1 MSRALALL
9 GKELADLRQNLAIFF
24 PALIVT
30 VVAIFMPVMVAV
42 IVPAVTGERL
52 SDSGDIEIALEMYKK
67 DPVMRSLDPE
77 AAIQAYVFQ
86 YFLVMLVLG
95 PITSAMSVAASSVI
109 GEKQAR
115 TLEPLLVTPIT
126 TLELLGGKLLGAL
139 LPALVVTVISLVLYL
154 AVVGAVAAH
163 GVFGVLLGPRTLGVV
178 LLLGPLAAMV
188 ALQLAICV
196 SSRVN
201 DARTAQQLGI
211 FVILPIP
218 ALLLG
223 QIFGGIELTGRVIL
237 WIALGLFIVDI
248 GLMWLAIRL
257 FDRET
262 ILTRW
267 K

>member
-1 MSRALALL
+1 MSRTAALL
-9 GKELADLRQNLAIFF
+9 GKELADLRQNLAIFV
-24 PALIVT
+24 PSLI
-30 VVAIFMPVMVAV
+30 VVAIAVLIPVVVAV
-42 IVPAVTGERL
+42 IVPAATGERL
-52 SDSGDIEIALEMYKK
+52 SESNDLEVAIEMYKK
-67 DPVMRSLDPE
+67 DPAMRTLDPE

-86 YFLVMLVLG
+86 YFLIMLVLG
-95 PITSAMSVAASSVI
+95 PVTSAMSVAAFSVI

-126 TLELLGGKLLGAL
+126 TLELLGAKLLGAL
-139 LPALVVTVISLVLYL
+139 VPAIALTLLSLLLYL
-154 AVVGAVAAH
+154 GVIAAVAQP
-163 GVFGVLLGPRTLGVV
+163 GVFGVLLGARTLGIV

-188 ALQLAICV
+188 ALQLAVCV

-201 DARTAQQLGI
+201 DARTAQQFGI

-223 QIFGGIELTGRVIL
+223 QLFGGVELTIPVIL
-237 WIALGLFIVDI
+237 GIALVLLTANA
-248 GLMWLAIRL
+248 GLMWVAIRL

>member
-1 MSRALALL
+1 MSRVLALL
-9 GKELADLRQNLAIFF
+9 GKELADLRQNLAIFV
-24 PALIVT
+24 PSVIVT

-52 SDSGDIEIALEMYKK
+52 SDSGDLEIALEMYKK
-67 DPVMRSLDPE
+67 DPTMRALEPE

-86 YFLVMLVLG
+86 YFLVMLVLA
-95 PITSAMSVAASSVI
+95 PVTSAMSVAASSVI

-139 LPALVVTVISLVLYL
+139 LPALLVAVISLALYL
-154 AVVGAVAAH
+154 GVVALVSAN
-163 GVFGVLLGPRTLGVV
+163 GVFSVLLGPRTLGVV
-178 LLLGPLAAMV
+178 LLLGPLASMV

-223 QIFGGIELTGRVIL
+223 QIFGGIELTGPLIL
-237 WIALGLFIVDI
+237 WIALGLFIVNI
-248 GLMWLAIRL
+248 GLMWIAIRL

>member
-9 GKELADLRQNLAIFF
+9 GKELADLRQNLAIFV
-24 PALIVT
+24 PAVIVT
-30 VVAIFMPVMVAV
+30 VIAILMPVIVAV

-52 SDSGDIEIALEMYKK
+52 SDSGDLEIALEMYKK
-67 DPVMRSLDPE
+67 DPTMRALEPE

-86 YFLVMLVLG
+86 YFLVMLVLA

-126 TLELLGGKLLGAL
+126 TFELLGAKLLGAL
-139 LPALVVTVISLVLYL
+139 LPALFVSVISLALYL
-154 AVVGAVAAH
+154 LVVAAVAAN
-163 GVFGVLLGPRTLGVV
+163 GVFSVLLGPRTLGVV
-178 LLLGPLAAMV
+178 LLLGPLASMV

-223 QIFGGIELTGRVIL
+223 QIFGGIELTGPLIL
-237 WIALGLFIVDI
+237 WMALGLFIVNV
-248 GLMWLAIRL
+248 GLMWVAVRL

>member
-1 MSRALALL
+1 MLALL
-9 GKELADLRQNLAIFF
+9 GKELADLRQNLGIFL
-24 PALIVT
+24 PAVLVT
-30 VVAIFMPVMVAV
+30 VIATLFPVFVAV
-42 IVPAVTGERL
+42 IVPAATGERL
-52 SDSGDIEIALEMYKK
+52 SESGDLEIAIEMYKK
-67 DPVMRSLDPE
+67 DPSMQSLDPE

-109 GEKQAR
+109 SEKQAR

-126 TLELLGGKLLGAL
+126 TFELLGGKLLGAL
-139 LPALVVTVISLVLYL
+139 VPTLGLTVVSLVLYL
-154 AVVGAVAAH
+154 GVAATTAAD
-163 GVFGVLLGPRTLGVV
+163 GVFVFLLGARTFGVLFLI
-178 LLLGPLAAMV
+178 GPLAAMV
-188 ALQLAICV
+188 ALLLAICV

-201 DARTAQQLGI
+201 DPRTAQQLSI

-218 ALLLG
+218 ALLLA
-223 QIFGGIELTGRVIL
+223 QIFGGIELTGPMIL
-237 WIALGLFIVDI
+237 WISLGLLLVNA
-248 GLMWLAIRL
+248 GLMWFAIRL

>member
-1 MSRALALL
+1 MNRSFALL
-9 GKELADLRQNLAIFF
+9 GKELADLRQNLSIFL
-24 PALIVT
+24 PAMLVT
-30 VVAIFMPVMVAV
+30 VIAVLMPVFVAV
-42 IVPAVTGERL
+42 IVPAATGERL
-52 SDSGDIEIALEMYKK
+52 SDSGDLEIALEMYKE
-67 DPVMRSLDPE
+67 DPAMRSLDPE

-126 TLELLGGKLLGAL
+126 TFELLAGKLLGAL
-139 LPALVVTVISLVLYL
+139 LPALALAVMSIVLYL
-154 AVVGAVAAH
+154 GVIATTAQD
-163 GVFGVLLGPRTLGVV
+163 GVFAALLGPRTLGVIF
-178 LLLGPLAAMV
+178 LIGPLAAMV
-188 ALQLAICV
+188 ALLLAICV

-201 DARTAQQLGI
+201 DPRTAQQLSI

-223 QIFGGIELTGRVIL
+223 QIFGGIELTGPLIL
-237 WIALGLFIVDI
+237 WIAIGLLLVNI
-248 GLMWLAIRL
+248 GLMWFAIRL

>member
-1 MSRALALL
+1 MNRALALL
-9 GKELADLRQNLAIFF
+9 GKELADLRQNLAIFL
-24 PALIVT
+24 PAIIVT
-30 VVAIFMPVMVAV
+30 LIAILIPVFVAV
-42 IVPAVTGERL
+42 IVPAATGERL
-52 SDSGDIEIALEMYKK
+52 SDSGDLEIALEMYRK
-67 DPVMRSLDPE
+67 DPAMRSLDPE

-109 GEKQAR
+109 SEKQAR
-115 TLEPLLVTPIT
+115 TLEPLLVTPVT
-126 TLELLGGKLLGAL
+126 TFELLGGKLLGAL
-139 LPALVVTVISLVLYL
+139 VPAFVLTLVSLVLYL
-154 AVVGAVAAH
+154 TVVAAVAVE
-163 GVFGVLLGPRTLGVV
+163 GVFSVLLSPRTLGVV
-178 LLLGPLAAMV
+178 LLMGPLAAMV

-201 DARTAQQLGI
+201 DARTAQQLGV

-223 QIFGGIELTGRVIL
+223 QIFGGIELTVPLIL
-237 WIALGLFIVDI
+237 WIALGLLVVNL
-248 GLMWLAIRL
+248 GLMWFAIRL

>member
-1 MSRALALL
+1 MTRTLALL
-9 GKELADLRQNLAIFF
+9 GKELADLRQNLAIFV
-24 PALIVT
+24 PAMIVASIAILI
-30 VVAIFMPVMVAV
+30 PVFVAV

-52 SDSGDIEIALEMYKK
+52 SESADLEVALEMYKT
-67 DPVMRSLDPE
+67 DPAMRALDPE
-77 AAIQAYVFQ
+77 GAIQAYVFQ
-86 YFLVMLVLG
+86 YFLIMLVLA
-95 PITSAMSVAASSVI
+95 PITSAMSIAASSVI
-109 GEKQAR
+109 TEKQAR

-139 LPALVVTVISLVLYL
+139 LPALAVTVVSLVLYL
-154 AVVGAVAAH
+154 AVVALTAAN
-163 GVFGVLLGPRTLGVV
+163 GVFGALLGPRSLGVV
-178 LLLGPLAAMV
+178 FLVGPLAAMV

-201 DARTAQQLGI
+201 DARTAQQLGV

-218 ALLLG
+218 ALLIG
-223 QIFGGIELTGRVIL
+223 QIFGGIQLTVPLIL
-237 WIALGLFIVDI
+237 WISLGLLLVNV
-248 GLMWLAIRL
+248 GLMWFAIKL

>member
-1 MSRALALL
+1 MSRAFALL

-24 PALIVT
+24 PSLIVT

-86 YFLVMLVLG
+86 YFLVMLVLA
-95 PITSAMSVAASSVI
+95 PITSGMSVAASSVI

-115 TLEPLLVTPIT
+115 TLEPLLV
-126 TLELLGGKLLGAL
+126 
-139 LPALVVTVISLVLYL
+139 ISLALYL
-154 AVVGAVAAH
+154 AVVWAVAAP

-178 LLLGPLAAMV
+178 LLIGPLAAMV

-223 QIFGGIELTGRVIL
+223 QMFGGIELTGPVIL
-237 WIALGLFIVDI
+237 WIALGLFIVNI
-248 GLMWLAIRL
+248 GLMWFAIRL

>member
-1 MSRALALL
+1 MNRALALL
-9 GKELADLRQNLAIFF
+9 GKELADLRQNLAIFL
-24 PALIVT
+24 PSAIVT
-30 VVAIFMPVMVAV
+30 VVAILMPVMVAV
-42 IVPAVTGERL
+42 VVPAATGERL
-52 SDSGDIEIALEMYKK
+52 SDSGDLEIALEMYKK
-67 DPVMRSLDPE
+67 DPAMRSLDPE

-86 YFLVMLVLG
+86 YFLIMLVLA

-139 LPALVVTVISLVLYL
+139 LPAMLVAMLSLLLYL
-154 AVVGAVAAH
+154 GVVAAVAAS
-163 GVFGVLLGPRTLGVV
+163 GVFNALLGPRTLAIV
-178 LLLGPLAAMV
+178 LLLGPLAALV

-201 DARTAQQLGI
+201 DARTAQQLGV

-223 QIFGGIELTGRVIL
+223 QIFGGIELTGPVIL
-237 WIALGLFIVDI
+237 WIALGLFIVNI
-248 GLMWLAIRL
+248 GLMWVAIRL

-267 K
+267 R

>member
-1 MSRALALL
+1 MSRAFALL
-9 GKELADLRQNLAIFF
+9 GKELADLRQNLALFF

-86 YFLVMLVLG
+86 YFLVMLVLA
-95 PITSAMSVAASSVI
+95 PITSGMSVAASSVI

-139 LPALVVTVISLVLYL
+139 LPALVVTAISLVLYL

-178 LLLGPLAAMV
+178 LLIGPLAAMV

-223 QIFGGIELTGRVIL
+223 QMFGGIELTGPVIL
-237 WIALGLFIVDI
+237 WIALGLFIVNI
-248 GLMWLAIRL
+248 GLMWFAIRL

>member
-9 GKELADLRQNLAIFF
+9 GKELADLRQNLAIFV
-24 PALIVT
+24 PSVIVT
-30 VVAIFMPVMVAV
+30 VIAILMPVFVAV
-42 IVPAVTGERL
+42 IVPAATGERL
-52 SDSGDIEIALEMYKK
+52 SDSGDLEVAVEMYKK
-67 DPVMRSLDPE
+67 NPAMRSLDPE

-95 PITSAMSVAASSVI
+95 PITSAMSIAASSVI

-115 TLEPLLVTPIT
+115 TLEPLLVTPIST
-126 TLELLGGKLLGAL
+126 FELLAGKLLGAL
-139 LPALVVTVISLVLYL
+139 LPTLALSTLSIVLYL
-154 AVVGAVAAH
+154 GVIAAAAH
-163 GVFGVLLGPRTLGVV
+163 DGVFSVLLGPRTLGVV
-178 LLLGPLAAMV
+178 FLLGPLAAIV
-188 ALQLAICV
+188 ALLLAICV

-201 DARTAQQLGI
+201 DPRTAQQLSI

-223 QIFGGIELTGRVIL
+223 QIFGGIELTGPLIL
-237 WIALGLFIVDI
+237 WIALGLFIVNI
-248 GLMWLAIRL
+248 GLMRVAIRL

>member
-1 MSRALALL
+1 MNRSLALL
-9 GKELADLRQNLAIFF
+9 GKELADLRQNLAIFV
-24 PALIVT
+24 PALVVT
-30 VVAIFMPVMVAV
+30 VIAIFIPVMIAV

-52 SDSGDIEIALEMYKK
+52 SDSGDLEIAVEMYKK
-67 DPVMRSLDPE
+67 NPAMRALDPE

-95 PITSAMSVAASSVI
+95 PITSAMSIAASSVI
-109 GEKQAR
+109 SEKQAR
-115 TLEPLLVTPIT
+115 TLEPLLVTPLT
-126 TLELLGGKLLGAL
+126 TLELLAGKLLGAL

-154 AVVGAVAAH
+154 GVIATVAAD

-178 LLLGPLAAMV
+178 LLIGPLAAMV

-223 QIFGGIELTGRVIL
+223 QLFGGIELTGPVIL
-237 WIALGLFIVDI
+237 WIALALLLINI
-248 GLMWLAIRL
+248 GLMWFAIRL

>member
-9 GKELADLRQNLAIFF
+9 GKELADLRQNLAIFV
-24 PALIVT
+24 PAVIVT
-30 VVAIFMPVMVAV
+30 VIAILMPVIVAV

-52 SDSGDIEIALEMYKK
+52 SESGDLEIAVEMYKK
-67 DPVMRSLDPE
+67 DPAMRALEPE

-86 YFLVMLVLG
+86 YFLVMLVLA

-126 TLELLGGKLLGAL
+126 TFELLGAKLLGAL
-139 LPALVVTVISLVLYL
+139 LPALFVSVISLALYL
-154 AVVGAVAAH
+154 LVVAAVAAN
-163 GVFGVLLGPRTLGVV
+163 GVFSVLLGPRTLGVV
-178 LLLGPLAAMV
+178 LLLGPLASMV

-201 DARTAQQLGI
+201 DARTAQQLGV

-223 QIFGGIELTGRVIL
+223 QIFGGIELTGPLIL
-237 WIALGLFIVDI
+237 WMALGLFIVNV
-248 GLMWLAIRL
+248 GLMWVAVRL

>member
-1 MSRALALL
+1 MNRTLALL
-9 GKELADLRQNLAIFF
+9 GKELADLRRNLTIFL
-24 PALIVT
+24 PATLVT
-30 VVAIFMPVMVAV
+30 IIAVLMPVFVAV
-42 IVPAVTGERL
+42 IVPAATGERL
-52 SDSGDIEIALEMYKK
+52 SDSGDLEIAVEMYKQ
-67 DPVMRSLDPE
+67 DPSMRSLDPE
-77 AAIQAYVFQ
+77 AAIQAYIFQ
-86 YFLVMLVLG
+86 YFLIMLVLG
-95 PITSAMSVAASSVI
+95 PITSAMSIAASSVI

-139 LPALVVTVISLVLYL
+139 LPTLVLSLLSIVLYL
-154 AVVGAVAAH
+154 GVIAAAAH
-163 GVFGVLLGPRTLGVV
+163 DGVFAVLLGPRTLGIVF
-178 LLLGPLAAMV
+178 LLGPLAAMV
-188 ALQLAICV
+188 ALLLAISV

-201 DARTAQQLGI
+201 DPRTAQQLSI

-223 QIFGGIELTGRVIL
+223 QLFGSIQLTGTVIL
-237 WIALGLFIVDI
+237 WIALGLLVVNI

>member
-1 MSRALALL
+1 MNRAFALL
-9 GKELADLRQNLAIFF
+9 GKELADLRQNLAIFL
-24 PALIVT
+24 PAMLVTLI
-30 VVAIFMPVMVAV
+30 AIVMPVFVAV
-42 IVPAVTGERL
+42 IVPAATGERL
-52 SDSGDIEIALEMYKK
+52 SESGDLEIAVEMYKK
-67 DPVMRSLDPE
+67 DPSMRSLDPE

-126 TLELLGGKLLGAL
+126 TFELLGGKLLGAL
-139 LPALVVTVISLVLYL
+139 VPALALTVISLVLYL
-154 AVVGAVAAH
+154 GVIAVVAAD
-163 GVFGVLLGPRTLGVV
+163 GVVGVLLGPRTLGVMF
-178 LLLGPLAAMV
+178 LIGPLAAMV
-188 ALQLAICV
+188 ALLLAICV

-201 DARTAQQLGI
+201 DARTAQQLGV

-223 QIFGGIELTGRVIL
+223 QIFGGIELTIPVIL
-237 WIALGLFIVDI
+237 WIALVLLVVNAA
-248 GLMWLAIRL
+248 LMWLAITL
-257 FDRET
+257 FNRET

>member
-1 MSRALALL
+1 MSRTLALL
-9 GKELADLRQNLAIFF
+9 GKELADLRQNLALFL
-24 PALIVT
+24 PAIIVT
-30 VVAIFMPVMVAV
+30 FIAILIPVFVAV
-42 IVPAVTGERL
+42 IVPAATGERL
-52 SDSGDIEIALEMYKK
+52 SDSGDLEIALEMYKN
-67 DPVMRSLDPE
+67 DPTMRTLDPE
-77 AAIQAYVFQ
+77 AAVQAYVFQ

-109 GEKQAR
+109 SEKQAR

-126 TLELLGGKLLGAL
+126 TVELLGGKLLGAL
-139 LPALVVTVISLVLYL
+139 VPTLALTVASLVFYLGIVALV
-154 AVVGAVAAH
+154 GQR
-163 GVFGVLLGPRTLGVV
+163 GVFGVLLGARTIGIVF
-178 LLLGPLAAMV
+178 LLGPLAAMV

-201 DARTAQQLGI
+201 DARTAQQIGV

-223 QIFGGIELTGRVIL
+223 QIFGGIVLTVPVIL
-237 WIALGLFIVDI
+237 WMALGLLLVNVVLIWV
-248 GLMWLAIRL
+248 AVRL

>member
-95 PITSAMSVAASSVI
+95 PITSAMSIAASSVI
-109 GEKQAR
+109 SEKQAR

-139 LPALVVTVISLVLYL
+139 LPALVVTVISLGLYL
-154 AVVGAVAAH
+154 AVVGAVAAP

-178 LLLGPLAAMV
+178 LLIGPLAAMV

-223 QIFGGIELTGRVIL
+223 QIFGGIELTGPVIL
-237 WIALGLFIVDI
+237 WIALGLFIVNI
-248 GLMWLAIRL
+248 GLMWFAIRL

>member
-9 GKELADLRQNLAIFF
+9 GKELADLRQNLAIFV
-24 PALIVT
+24 PSVIVT
-30 VVAIFMPVMVAV
+30 VIAILMPVFVAV
-42 IVPAVTGERL
+42 IVPAATGERL
-52 SDSGDIEIALEMYKK
+52 SDSGDLEVAVEMYKK
-67 DPVMRSLDPE
+67 NPAMRSLDPE

-95 PITSAMSVAASSVI
+95 PITSAMSIAASSVI

-115 TLEPLLVTPIT
+115 TLEPLLVTPIST
-126 TLELLGGKLLGAL
+126 FELLAGKLLGAL
-139 LPALVVTVISLVLYL
+139 LPTLALSTLSIVLYL
-154 AVVGAVAAH
+154 GVIAAAAH
-163 GVFGVLLGPRTLGVV
+163 DGVFSVLLGPRTLGVV
-178 LLLGPLAAMV
+178 FLLGPLAAIV
-188 ALQLAICV
+188 ALLLAICV

-201 DARTAQQLGI
+201 DPRTAQQLSI

-223 QIFGGIELTGRVIL
+223 QIFGGIELSGPLIL
-237 WIALGLFIVDI
+237 WIALGLFIVNI
-248 GLMWLAIRL
+248 GLMRVAIRL

>member
-1 MSRALALL
+1 MSRAFALL
-9 GKELADLRQNLAIFF
+9 GKELADLRQNLALFF

-86 YFLVMLVLG
+86 YFLVMLVLA
-95 PITSAMSVAASSVI
+95 PITSGMSVAASSVI

-139 LPALVVTVISLVLYL
+139 LPSLFVAVISLALYL

-178 LLLGPLAAMV
+178 LLIGPLAAMV

-223 QIFGGIELTGRVIL
+223 QMFGGIELTGPVIL
-237 WIALGLFIVDI
+237 WIALGLSIVNI
-248 GLMWLAIRL
+248 GLMWFAIRL

>member
-1 MSRALALL
+1 VNRTVALL
-9 GKELADLRQNLAIFF
+9 GKELADLRQNLTIFV
-24 PALIVT
+24 PAVFITCFAVLLPVIVG
-30 VVAIFMPVMVAV
+30 V
-42 IVPAVTGERL
+42 IVPLATGERL
-52 SDSGDIEIALEMYKK
+52 SESSDLEAALEMYQQ
-67 DPVMRSLDPE
+67 DPRMRALDPE

-95 PITSAMSVAASSVI
+95 PVTSAMSVASFSVI

-126 TLELLGGKLLGAL
+126 TIELLAAKLLGSL
-139 LPALVVTVISLVLYL
+139 LPAIALTVGSLALYL
-154 AVVGAVAAH
+154 STVALVARD
-163 GVFGVLLGPRTLGVV
+163 GVFWILFGPRTFGVV
-178 LLLGPLAAMV
+178 FLIGPLAALV
-188 ALQLAICV
+188 ALQLAVCV

-218 ALLLG
+218 ALLIG
-223 QIFGGIELTGRVIL
+223 QLFGVLQLTIPVIL
-237 WIALGLFIVDI
+237 WITLVLLLVNA
-248 GLMWLAIRL
+248 GLMWIAVRL

>member
-9 GKELADLRQNLAIFF
+9 GKELADLRQNLAIFI

-30 VVAIFMPVMVAV
+30 VVAILMPVMVAV
-42 IVPAVTGERL
+42 IVPAVSGERL
-52 SDSGDIEIALEMYKK
+52 SDSSDLEIALEMYKN
-67 DPVMRSLDPE
+67 DPSMRSLEPE

-86 YFLVMLVLG
+86 YFLVMLVLA
-95 PITSAMSVAASSVI
+95 PITSAMSIAASSVI
-109 GEKQAR
+109 SEKQAR

-126 TLELLGGKLLGAL
+126 TLELLGGKLLGAMF
-139 LPALVVTVISLVLYL
+139 PALVVAVVSLALYL
-154 AVVGAVAAH
+154 AVVAAVAAN
-163 GVFGVLLGPRTLGVV
+163 GVFSVVLGPRTIGIV
-178 LLLGPLAAMV
+178 LLIGPLASLV

-223 QIFGGIELTGRVIL
+223 QILGGIELTGSLIL
-237 WIALGLFIVDI
+237 WIALALFIVNI
-248 GLMWLAIRL
+248 GLMWVAIRL

>member
-9 GKELADLRQNLAIFF
+9 GKEIVDLRQNLTIFL
-24 PALIVT
+24 PAVLVT
-30 VVAIFMPVMVAV
+30 IIAVLMPVFVAV
-42 IVPAVTGERL
+42 IVPAATGERL
-52 SDSGDIEIALEMYKK
+52 SDSGDLEIALEMYKR
-67 DPVMRSLDPE
+67 DPSMRSLDPE

-95 PITSAMSVAASSVI
+95 PITSAMSIAASSVI

-126 TLELLGGKLLGAL
+126 TFELLAGKLLGAL
-139 LPALVVTVISLVLYL
+139 LPTLVLSVVSIALYL
-154 AVVGAVAAH
+154 GVIAAAAH
-163 GVFGVLLGPRTLGVV
+163 AGVFAALLGPRTLGVV
-178 LLLGPLAAMV
+178 FLIGPLAAMV
-188 ALQLAICV
+188 ALLLAICV

-201 DARTAQQLGI
+201 DPRTAQQLSI

-223 QIFGGIELTGRVIL
+223 QIFGGIELTGRLIL
-237 WIALGLFIVDI
+237 WIALGLLVVDV
-248 GLMWLAIRL
+248 GLMSLAIRL

>member
-1 MSRALALL
+1 
-9 GKELADLRQNLAIFF
+9 LRQNLAIFL
-24 PALIVT
+24 PAILVTLI
-30 VVAIFMPVMVAV
+30 AIVMPVFVAV
-42 IVPAVTGERL
+42 IVPAATGERL
-52 SDSGDIEIALEMYKK
+52 SESGDLEIAVEMYKK
-67 DPVMRSLDPE
+67 DPSMRSLDPE

-109 GEKQAR
+109 SEKQAR

-126 TLELLGGKLLGAL
+126 TFELLGGKLLGAL
-139 LPALVVTVISLVLYL
+139 VPALALTVISLVLYL
-154 AVVGAVAAH
+154 GVIAVVAAD
-163 GVFGVLLGPRTLGVV
+163 GVVGVLLGPRTLGVMF
-178 LLLGPLAAMV
+178 LIGPLAAMV
-188 ALQLAICV
+188 ALLLAICV

-201 DARTAQQLGI
+201 DARTAQQLGV

-223 QIFGGIELTGRVIL
+223 QIFGGIELTIPVIL
-237 WIALGLFIVDI
+237 WIALALLVVNAA
-248 GLMWLAIRL
+248 LMWLAITL
-257 FDRET
+257 FNRET

>member
-9 GKELADLRQNLAIFF
+9 GKELADLRQNLAIFV
-24 PALIVT
+24 PAVIVT
-30 VVAIFMPVMVAV
+30 VIAILMPVIVAV

-52 SDSGDIEIALEMYKK
+52 SDSGDLEIAVEMYKK
-67 DPVMRSLDPE
+67 DPAMRALEPE

-86 YFLVMLVLG
+86 YFLVMLVLA

-126 TLELLGGKLLGAL
+126 TFELLGAKLLGAL
-139 LPALVVTVISLVLYL
+139 LPALFVSVISLALYL
-154 AVVGAVAAH
+154 LVVAAVAAN
-163 GVFGVLLGPRTLGVV
+163 GVFSVLLGPRTLGVV
-178 LLLGPLAAMV
+178 LLLGPLASMV

-223 QIFGGIELTGRVIL
+223 QIFGGIELTGPLIL
-237 WIALGLFIVDI
+237 WMALGLFIVNV
-248 GLMWLAIRL
+248 GLMWVAVRL

>member
-1 MSRALALL
+1 VTRTLALL
-9 GKELADLRQNLAIFF
+9 GKELADLRQNLA
-24 PALIVT
+24 L
-30 VVAIFMPVMVAV
+30 FMPAMLVTLIAVLIPVFVGV

-52 SDSGDIEIALEMYKK
+52 SESADLEIAIEMYKK
-67 DPVMRSLDPE
+67 DPSMRSLDPE
-77 AAIQAYVFQ
+77 AAIQAYIFQ
-86 YFLVMLVLG
+86 YFLVMLILG
-95 PITSAMSVAASSVI
+95 PITSAMSIAASSVI

-126 TLELLGGKLLGAL
+126 TFELLGGKLLGAL
-139 LPALVVTVISLVLYL
+139 LPALAVTVVSLALYL
-154 AVVGAVAAH
+154 LVVDLTAAN
-163 GVFGVLLGPRTLGVV
+163 GVSGVLLGPRTLGVV
-178 LLLGPLAAMV
+178 FLLGPLAAMV

-201 DARTAQQLGI
+201 DPRTAQQLGV

-223 QIFGGIELTGRVIL
+223 QIFGAVELTVPVIL
-237 WIALGLFIVDI
+237 WISLALMLVNI
-248 GLMWLAIRL
+248 GLMWFAIRL

>member
-1 MSRALALL
+1 MSRAFALL
-9 GKELADLRQNLAIFF
+9 GKELADLRQNLALFF

-86 YFLVMLVLG
+86 YFLVMLVLA
-95 PITSAMSVAASSVI
+95 PITSGMSVAASSVI

-126 TLELLGGKLLGAL
+126 TLELLAGKLLGAL
-139 LPALVVTVISLVLYL
+139 LPSLFVAVISLALYL
-154 AVVGAVAAH
+154 AVVWAVAAH

-178 LLLGPLAAMV
+178 LLIGPLAAMV

-223 QIFGGIELTGRVIL
+223 QMFGGIELTGPVIL
-237 WIALGLFIVDI
+237 WIALGLVIVNI
-248 GLMWLAIRL
+248 GLMWFAIRL